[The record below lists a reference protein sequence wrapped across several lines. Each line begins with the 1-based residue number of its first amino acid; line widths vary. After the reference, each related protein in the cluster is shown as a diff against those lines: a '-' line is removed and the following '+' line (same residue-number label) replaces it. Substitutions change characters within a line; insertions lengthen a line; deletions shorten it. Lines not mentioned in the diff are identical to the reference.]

1 MKSIP
6 HYDCDFYSDA
16 FIQMPHYHY
25 TKMRQLG
32 PVVYIPQLNNF
43 AITKFK
49 ALKKALFDFESLCSG
64 DGIAADEVGCK
75 YVKGQIVSSDPPVH
89 KVIRKAILP
98 PLMPKNINE
107 ISPIVK
113 KESIKLINKL
123 IKQKEFDAVSD
134 LAQFLPLNIVRDLV
148 GVPDF
153 GKDNMLNWAGASFD
167 VIGVQNQ
174 RGKRGVEEII
184 KLRKFI
190 TGKLNLKTVKQNSWI
205 GRILQLIKD
214 GLLEENLGNRLIR
227 DYINPSLDTTISA
240 ISHLILL
247 LSENYNEWSKLQKN
261 SSLIKNTINEA
272 IRLGSPIRSF
282 SRKAIK
288 NIDIEGYHIPKN
300 SRVMMLFASANRDE
314 EIFKN
319 SHKFDIERSFNEHLG
334 FGYGIHSCVGKYLAQ
349 LEMSSLLEAMIP
361 SIKKIETKKPETL
374 LNNTICGFQRLPTKF
389 IPFDTK
395 KI

>member
-1 MKSIP
+1 M
-6 HYDCDFYSDA
+6 
-16 FIQMPHYHY
+16 
-25 TKMRQLG
+25 
-32 PVVYIPQLNNF
+32 
-43 AITKFK
+43 
-49 ALKKALFDFESLCSG
+49 
-64 DGIAADEVGCK
+64 
-75 YVKGQIVSSDPPVH
+75 
-89 KVIRKAILP
+89 LP

-247 LSENYNEWSKLQKN
+247 LSENYNEWTKLQKN

-282 SRKAIK
+282 SRKANK
-288 NIDIEGYHIPKN
+288 NVDIEGYHIPKN

>member
-16 FIQMPHYHY
+16 FIEMPHYHY

-64 DGIAADEVGCK
+64 DGIAADEVGCE

-89 KVIRKAILP
+89 KVMRKAMLP

-113 KESIKLINKL
+113 KESFKLINKL

-167 VIGVQNQ
+167 VIG
-174 RGKRGVEEII
+174 IC
-184 KLRKFI
+184 
-190 TGKLNLKTVKQNSWI
+190 
-205 GRILQLIKD
+205 
-214 GLLEENLGNRLIR
+214 LLYTS
-227 DYINPSLDTTISA
+227 DA
-240 ISHLILL
+240 
-247 LSENYNEWSKLQKN
+247 
-261 SSLIKNTINEA
+261 A
-272 IRLGSPIRSF
+272 
-282 SRKAIK
+282 
-288 NIDIEGYHIPKN
+288 
-300 SRVMMLFASANRDE
+300 DE
-314 EIFKN
+314 
-319 SHKFDIERSFNEHLG
+319 
-334 FGYGIHSCVGKYLAQ
+334 
-349 LEMSSLLEAMIP
+349 
-361 SIKKIETKKPETL
+361 
-374 LNNTICGFQRLPTKF
+374 
-389 IPFDTK
+389 
-395 KI
+395 

>member
-89 KVIRKAILP
+89 RVMRKAMLP

-319 SHKFDIERSFNEHLG
+319 SHKFDIERSLMSILVLG
-334 FGYGIHSCVGKYLAQ
+334 MGYIAV
-349 LEMSSLLEAMIP
+349 LE
-361 SIKKIETKKPETL
+361 SI
-374 LNNTICGFQRLPTKF
+374 
-389 IPFDTK
+389 
-395 KI
+395 